1 MRATQAQAGRVVVP
15 LSQGALMP
23 KIMGK
28 RIVLITREE
37 YELLACGW
45 CRPADVPKRKGTADM
60 VIGQGGITDMVEA
73 KSGAKAK
80 LEPGQK
86 TFAEKWR
93 GRPVVVLRNRSEAEA
108 WARRERHER
117 RRQSEAKALA
127 AVVPHG

>member
-1 MRATQAQAGRVVVP
+1 MYASRYRKHHRDATHPEIAEALEAFGWTVVDSSKWGHDFP
-15 LSQGALMP
+15 
-23 KIMGK
+23 
-28 RIVLITREE
+28 
-37 YELLACGW
+37 
-45 CRPADVPKRKGTADM
+45 DM